1 MLWYKKLN
9 WIYWHIKN
17 YYFDFV
23 KIPSCKNFVELSNN
37 DWKVNWGNIDI
48 PKSFSQHLKQC
59 YIDGDNHLKEYSS
72 EHIKKKLNYQLSK
85 VVTKELLEDINA
97 HTEIESWFQL
107 IQQKIA

>member
-1 MLWYKKLN
+1 MQCYEYSN
-9 WIYWHIKN
+9 
-17 YYFDFV
+17 
-23 KIPSCKNFVELSNN
+23 PFVELSNN

-48 PKSFSQHLKQC
+48 PKSLSQHLKQC
-59 YIDGDNHLKEYSS
+59 YIDGDSHLKEYSS